1 MRLLNKNKTIKPK
14 DKYLLLNIYKT
25 ITMKSEILLT
35 LIKEVV
41 KNEVK
46 LQVKE
51 ELVKLIKSGAVTL
64 NSQKK
69 TSTPSLREMTEVTPT
84 PVKRQQPIQ
93 QRVQQPQREFTK
105 DPMINEILN
114 MTQPFTAAHRAEGN
128 AASIGG
134 GGGSVLDM
142 LQPQQT
148 IEEDWET
155 MDFRGMDAPQN
166 IPQQL
171 ESTGDALQDATIK
184 ALTRDY
190 SALTKVFAEQ
200 EKKRR

>member
-1 MRLLNKNKTIKPK
+1 
-14 DKYLLLNIYKT
+14 
-25 ITMKSEILLT
+25 MKSDILVS

-46 LQVKE
+46 AQVKE
-51 ELVKLIKSGAVTL
+51 EVAKLIKSGAVTL
-64 NSQKK
+64 NTQRK
-69 TSTPSLREMTEVTPT
+69 STPSLAELTEVNTTAPIRKQTVVPT
-84 PVKRQQPIQ
+84 QK
-93 QRVQQPQREFTK
+93 RVQQPQREFSK

-114 MTQPFTAAHRAEGN
+114 MTQPFSAEQRVE
-128 AASIGG
+128 GG
-134 GGGSVLDM
+134 HGGGSVLDM
-142 LQPQQT
+142 MQPKRGV
-148 IEEDWET
+148 EEDWDT
-155 MDFRGMDAPQN
+155 MDFRSIDVPQN
-166 IPQQL
+166 IPQQI

>member
-1 MRLLNKNKTIKPK
+1 
-14 DKYLLLNIYKT
+14 
-25 ITMKSEILLT
+25 MKSEILLT

-69 TSTPSLREMTEVTPT
+69 SSTPSLREMTEVTPT

-93 QRVQQPQREFTK
+93 QTQRPQKEFTK
-105 DPMINEILN
+105 NAMLNEVLN
-114 MTQPFTAAHRAEGN
+114 QTQPFTSAERVE
-128 AASIGG
+128 GG
-134 GGGSVLDM
+134 QSGGSSVLDM
-142 LQPQQT
+142 IKPQQT
-148 IEEDWET
+148 MEEDWET
-155 MDFRGMDAPQN
+155 MDYREGIQIPQN
-166 IPQQL
+166 IPQQF
-171 ESTGDALQDATIK
+171 ESTGDGLQDATIK

-190 SALTKVFAEQ
+190 SELV
-200 EKKRR
+200 KRFK

>member
-1 MRLLNKNKTIKPK
+1 
-14 DKYLLLNIYKT
+14 
-25 ITMKSEILLT
+25 MKSEILLT

-69 TSTPSLREMTEVTPT
+69 PSTPSLREMTEVTPT
-84 PVKRQQPIQ
+84 PVKRQQP
-93 QRVQQPQREFTK
+93 VQQSQRPQKEFSK

-114 MTQPFTAAHRAEGN
+114 MTQPFTSAQRVEG
-128 AASIGG
+128 GQG

-142 LQPQQT
+142 IQPQKT
-148 IEEDWET
+148 MEGDWET
-155 MDFRGMDAPQN
+155 MDYREGIQIPQN
-166 IPQQL
+166 IPQQF
-171 ESTGDALQDATIK
+171 ESTGDGLQDATIK

-190 SALTKVFAEQ
+190 SELV
-200 EKKRR
+200 KRFK

>member
-1 MRLLNKNKTIKPK
+1 MDSKLLVG
-14 DKYLLLNIYKT
+14 
-25 ITMKSEILLT
+25 

-46 LQVKE
+46 QQVKE
-51 ELVKLIKSGAVTL
+51 ELAKLIKSGAVTL

-84 PVKRQQPIQ
+84 PVKRQQPVYEQ
-93 QRVQQPQREFTK
+93 PVMRPQREFSK

-114 MTQPFTAAHRAEGN
+114 MTQPFTSAQRVEGG
-128 AASIGG
+128 APGM

-142 LQPQQT
+142 LQPQMSVDS
-148 IEEDWET
+148 EGWET
-155 MDFRGMDAPQN
+155 MDYRESGVPQN
-166 IPQQL
+166 ITQQL
-171 ESTGDALQDATIK
+171 ESTGDGLQDATIK

-190 SALTKVFAEQ
+190 SELV
-200 EKKRR
+200 KRFK

>member
-1 MRLLNKNKTIKPK
+1 
-14 DKYLLLNIYKT
+14 
-25 ITMKSEILLT
+25 MKSEILLT

-69 TSTPSLREMTEVTPT
+69 PSTPSLREMTEVTST

-93 QRVQQPQREFTK
+93 QPSKSQREFSK

-114 MTQPFTAAHRAEGN
+114 MTEPFTAAQRVEG
-128 AASIGG
+128 GQG

-142 LQPQQT
+142 IQPTQYQD
-148 IEEDWET
+148 EGWDT
-155 MDFRGMDAPQN
+155 MDYRGMEAPQN
-166 IPQQL
+166 IPQQF
-171 ESTGDALQDATIK
+171 ESTGDGLQDATIK

-190 SALTKVFAEQ
+190 SELV
-200 EKKRR
+200 KRFNK

>member
-1 MRLLNKNKTIKPK
+1 
-14 DKYLLLNIYKT
+14 
-25 ITMKSEILLT
+25 MKSEILLT

-69 TSTPSLREMTEVTPT
+69 PSTPSLREMTEVTPT

-93 QRVQQPQREFTK
+93 QTQRPQKEFTK
-105 DPMINEILN
+105 NAMLNEVLN
-114 MTQPFTAAHRAEGN
+114 QTQPFTAAHRAEGGM
-128 AASIGG
+128 GG
-134 GGGSVLDM
+134 AGGSVLDM
-142 LQPQQT
+142 IQPQQT
-148 IEEDWET
+148 MDGDWET
-155 MDFRGMDAPQN
+155 MDYRDMGMPTN

-171 ESTGDALQDATIK
+171 ESTGDALQDATMK

-190 SALTKVFAEQ
+190 SELV
-200 EKKRR
+200 KRFK

>member
-1 MRLLNKNKTIKPK
+1 
-14 DKYLLLNIYKT
+14 
-25 ITMKSEILLT
+25 MKSEILLT

-69 TSTPSLREMTEVTPT
+69 PSTPSLREMTEVTPT
-84 PVKRQQPIQ
+84 PVKRQQP
-93 QRVQQPQREFTK
+93 VQQTQRPQKEFSK

-114 MTQPFTAAHRAEGN
+114 MTQPFTSAQRVEG
-128 AASIGG
+128 GQG

-142 LQPQQT
+142 IQPQQT
-148 IEEDWET
+148 MEGDWET
-155 MDFRGMDAPQN
+155 MDYREGIEIPQN
-166 IPQQL
+166 IPQQF
-171 ESTGDALQDATIK
+171 ESTGDGLQDATIK

-190 SALTKVFAEQ
+190 SELV
-200 EKKRR
+200 KRFK

>member
-1 MRLLNKNKTIKPK
+1 
-14 DKYLLLNIYKT
+14 
-25 ITMKSEILLT
+25 MKSEILLT

-64 NSQKK
+64 NSQTK
-69 TSTPSLREMTEVTPT
+69 TSTPSLREMTEVTST
-84 PVKRQQPIQ
+84 PVKKQQP
-93 QRVQQPQREFTK
+93 VQQTQRPQKEFSK

-114 MTQPFTAAHRAEGN
+114 MTQPFTSAQRVEG
-128 AASIGG
+128 GQ

-142 LQPQQT
+142 IKPSMQMD
-148 IEEDWET
+148 EDWNT
-155 MDFRGMDAPQN
+155 MDFREAGIPQN
-166 IPQQL
+166 IPQQF
-171 ESTGDALQDATIK
+171 ESTGDGLQDATIK

-190 SALTKVFAEQ
+190 SELV
-200 EKKRR
+200 KRFK

>member
-1 MRLLNKNKTIKPK
+1 
-14 DKYLLLNIYKT
+14 
-25 ITMKSEILLT
+25 MKSEILLT

-69 TSTPSLREMTEVTPT
+69 PSTPSLREMTEVTPT

-93 QRVQQPQREFTK
+93 QPEKPQREFTK
-105 DPMINEILN
+105 NAMLNEVLN
-114 MTQPFTAAHRAEGN
+114 QTQPFTAAQRVEGGQ
-128 AASIGG
+128 GG
-134 GGGSVLDM
+134 EGSVLDRIKPTM
-142 LQPQQT
+142 QMD
-148 IEEDWET
+148 EDWNT
-155 MDFRGMDAPQN
+155 MDFRGMETPQN
-166 IPQQL
+166 IPQQF
-171 ESTGDALQDATIK
+171 ESTGDGLQDATIK

-190 SALTKVFAEQ
+190 SELV
-200 EKKRR
+200 KRFK

>member
-1 MRLLNKNKTIKPK
+1 
-14 DKYLLLNIYKT
+14 
-25 ITMKSEILLT
+25 MKSDILVS

-46 LQVKE
+46 AQVKE
-51 ELVKLIKSGAVTL
+51 EVAKLIKSGAVTL
-64 NSQKK
+64 NTQRK
-69 TSTPSLREMTEVTPT
+69 STPSLAELTEVNTTVPIRKQTVVPT
-84 PVKRQQPIQ
+84 QK
-93 QRVQQPQREFTK
+93 RVQQPQREFSK

-114 MTQPFTAAHRAEGN
+114 MTQPFSAEQRVE
-128 AASIGG
+128 GG
-134 GGGSVLDM
+134 HGGGSVLDM
-142 LQPQQT
+142 MQPKRGV
-148 IEEDWET
+148 EEDWDT
-155 MDFRGMDAPQN
+155 MDFRSIDVPQN
-166 IPQQL
+166 IPQQI